1 MKVTKNDPEPIE
13 ADGFNKGYLE
23 RSIGN
28 FFIGLKLHLVY
39 KLISNSLK
47 KIDTL
52 YPSKYLNIVSFFLW
66 KYY

>member
-28 FFIGLKLHLVY
+28 FIGLKLHLVY